1 MLPADPN
8 VAQIFPRYFHNHL
21 IDDEDICEG
30 EASSSNSRTQTIDV
44 RYACLAYRD
53 YTDMLRIWSS
63 MDFKSWA
70 GDNIH
75 CPGNAMLLSI
85 QFLMNFHAFR
95 VWLEQV
101 SEFELLDRT
110 WLPNTYTNRVQ
121 VDPRLTT
128 LIVKYQDRVIT
139 FADRSASP
147 SANINIP
154 QPQSTLLEQSDN
166 SMDEISVK

>member
-1 MLPADPN
+1 
-8 VAQIFPRYFHNHL
+8 
-21 IDDEDICEG
+21 
-30 EASSSNSRTQTIDV
+30 
-44 RYACLAYRD
+44 
-53 YTDMLRIWSS
+53 
-63 MDFKSWA
+63 
-70 GDNIH
+70 
-75 CPGNAMLLSI
+75 MLLSI